1 MEAHVT
7 AQSQTYR
14 LEQRAREAHLRHGQE
29 VRADV
34 PNVRVAS
41 AHDSEPAVFSRFQ
54 WLRRDDPTP
63 AVPRG
68 TLFFCDIGPLHV
80 REVVVEGDDAPLPS
94 SVVVEGLTVPAVG
107 RYDLVN
113 VLVRTNGDLRLI
125 VDGETR
131 LEPAAARSAFQGQW
145 TLSGE

>member
-29 VRADV
+29 VRADI
-34 PNVRVAS
+34 PNVRVAP
-41 AHDSEPAVFSRFQ
+41 AHDNVPAFAGRFQ
-54 WLRRDDPTP
+54 WLRRDDPAP
-63 AVPRG
+63 AAPPGIV
-68 TLFFCDIGPLHV
+68 FFCDMGSLRV

-94 SVVVEGLTVPAVG
+94 SVVVEGLTVPAAG

-113 VLVRTNGDLRLI
+113 ALVRTNGDLRVI
-125 VDGETR
+125 VDAETR
-131 LEPAAARSAFQGQW
+131 LEPAAAKSPSF
-145 TLSGE
+145 